1 MTAFQAIT
9 KSTTEHLGAAQFNR
23 PPLPAKRHGFSPPFT
38 PAAHFFVFRDI
49 GAAEDRS
56 FWSEF
61 VFESSCDAPDWFN
74 SLQPADLPEI
84 ES

>member
-38 PAAHFFVFRDI
+38 NEQTNDRVHRVAAGGSSKNRKPTGRNSGATLCQATFRKQQ
-49 GAAEDRS
+49 S
-56 FWSEF
+56 
-61 VFESSCDAPDWFN
+61 
-74 SLQPADLPEI
+74 
-84 ES
+84 

>member
-38 PAAHFFVFRDI
+38 PAFTGQH
-49 GAAEDRS
+49 
-56 FWSEF
+56 EF
-61 VFESSCDAPDWFN
+61 
-74 SLQPADLPEI
+74 
-84 ES
+84 

>member
-38 PAAHFFVFRDI
+38 EVETTEIKSTATD
-49 GAAEDRS
+49 
-56 FWSEF
+56 
-61 VFESSCDAPDWFN
+61 
-74 SLQPADLPEI
+74 SLCLYRQI
-84 ES
+84 E